1 MKKLKWLIVTILL
14 CIGFQC
20 TNVFGSS
27 FESVSQIQFDNIYN
41 NISNGK
47 SQFYSFILPNSGH
60 VKIEINGN
68 IENLNGTIYD
78 SSQKYLCGFST
89 VWNEFSQSISYVYD
103 VDLTKGKYYLV
114 FQNSSGKYSINLR
127 FTDAMESF
135 TENGNGL
142 NNSIYSAV
150 PISIGISYRG
160 QIAQN
165 DSSDVYR
172 IDIQKSG
179 IYTLNADA
187 NMQCVDYTLYDI
199 SGNVV
204 WNYSSGHNFNKEIK
218 ISRNISLEIGKYYFN
233 VSQRNF
239 SGIYSFCFSSHS
251 HEYDEGNIIKNPTCT
266 ECGKKVFT
274 CKICGETYN
283 EDIPCIQHKWNKGK
297 VVKKP
302 TFNSNGVYE
311 YTCDYCHNHKKE
323 SISKLSSTSKICI
336 SNINYRINQN
346 NTAQVIGIVKNRR
359 ISKIVIPSY
368 IKVYDVK
375 FNVTSITPKAFY
387 KNTTITS
394 VYIGSNIEFIG
405 DYAFYNMQRLKYIKV
420 TGTRLKSVGRYAFYP
435 NNTSKIYIPK
445 SKYSTYKRLIN
456 KSRIGKN
463 QKYVRF

>member
-204 WNYSSGHNFNKEIK
+204 WNYSSGHNLNKEIK
-218 ISRNISLEIGKYYFN
+218 ISRNISFEIGKYYFN
-233 VSQRNF
+233 VSQRN
-239 SGIYSFCFSSHS
+239 Y
-251 HEYDEGNIIKNPTCT
+251 
-266 ECGKKVFT
+266 
-274 CKICGETYN
+274 
-283 EDIPCIQHKWNKGK
+283 
-297 VVKKP
+297 
-302 TFNSNGVYE
+302 
-311 YTCDYCHNHKKE
+311 
-323 SISKLSSTSKICI
+323 L
-336 SNINYRINQN
+336 
-346 NTAQVIGIVKNRR
+346 
-359 ISKIVIPSY
+359 
-368 IKVYDVK
+368 
-375 FNVTSITPKAFY
+375 
-387 KNTTITS
+387 
-394 VYIGSNIEFIG
+394 
-405 DYAFYNMQRLKYIKV
+405 
-420 TGTRLKSVGRYAFYP
+420 
-435 NNTSKIYIPK
+435 
-445 SKYSTYKRLIN
+445 
-456 KSRIGKN
+456 
-463 QKYVRF
+463 